1 MYPGYFMTSIPMSI
15 PIASENFHIH
25 IWNLHPILHHLPHR
39 WHKCVMRVPTG
50 PFKGGKDSSIIIS
63 VVLMEEA
70 AANARRHNGRWSRS
84 WSRSSIQSF
93 YFRRRLEKWKEN
105 VESFYTLTP
114 LALFHRKV
122 NPDPFTNDIE
132 RRRSLLHL
140 RTETETQTKRGRFLP
155 GVKLE
160 LLLLARKLLWRPT
173 LPPLMLIF

>member
-70 AANARRHNGRWSRS
+70 AANARRHN
-84 WSRSSIQSF
+84 
-93 YFRRRLEKWKEN
+93 RRC
-105 VESFYTLTP
+105 P
-114 LALFHRKV
+114 P
-122 NPDPFTNDIE
+122 NP
-132 RRRSLLHL
+132 
-140 RTETETQTKRGRFLP
+140 
-155 GVKLE
+155 E
-160 LLLLARKLLWRPT
+160 LLLSAEVGKMKRKCRKFLYPNSFGIVSQESKSWSFYKWYRKKKLTSPENGDRDTDKESKLSAWSEIGIT
-173 LPPLMLIF
+173 FTC